1 MERESDAVLTFKKL
15 EGTHMCVC
23 LIVWQTT
30 IKSKAL
36 ESQIASLPFP
46 SCVIWGKSLNLSR
59 LQFPQLQNVN
69 NDTC

>member
-1 MERESDAVLTFKKL
+1 
-15 EGTHMCVC
+15 MCVH

-46 SCVIWGKSLNLSR
+46 SSVIWGKSLNLSR
-59 LQFPQLQNVN
+59 LQFPQLQMSVM
-69 NDTC
+69 TPAELVVMGIK